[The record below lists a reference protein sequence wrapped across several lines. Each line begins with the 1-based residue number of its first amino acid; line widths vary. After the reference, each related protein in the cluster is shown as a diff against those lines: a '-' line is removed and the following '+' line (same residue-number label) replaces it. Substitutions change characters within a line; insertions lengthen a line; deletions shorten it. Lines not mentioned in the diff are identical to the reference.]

1 MANSETSGQS
11 NKRTLMDLI
20 PNILA
25 IVGFAHIVYVA
36 YAFISGI
43 AISNINA
50 EILILFSAPI
60 VFFQTILPLVLKI
73 FGFKAAQR
81 KTVIESIFVFINR
94 LEHAGVWLVFAAVII
109 ILVLSWILGPPK

>member
-11 NKRTLMDLI
+11 NKRTLKDLI

-25 IVGFAHIVYVA
+25 IVSLAHVVYVA
-36 YAFISGI
+36 YIFKSGSTI
-43 AISNINA
+43 TDFSAYM
-50 EILILFSAPI
+50 LFLFSAPI
-60 VFFQTILPLVLKI
+60 IFFQSILPLVLKI

-94 LEHAGVWLVFAAVII
+94 LEHAGAWVVIAAAVLII
-109 ILVLSWILGPPK
+109 TLSWILGPPK